1 MMFSLKAEM
10 LAYMSCCANHM
21 VSNHKSSNH
30 RMHPPGGCK
39 HPQCK
44 CNSILEVIKS
54 DSRSAASSPHAII
67 QELLLTD
74 SLFPQQ
80 ARPLH
85 QALGAKEQS
94 RLLPLQT

>member
-1 MMFSLKAEM
+1 MMFSLKVEM
-10 LAYMSCCANHM
+10 LAYRSCCANH
-21 VSNHKSSNH
+21 
-30 RMHPPGGCK
+30 PPRGCR

-54 DSRSAASSPHAII
+54 DSAAPSPHAII
-67 QELLLTD
+67 QELLLTG